1 MNANNS
7 TYPSYRF
14 HGINLKI
21 LTFELNPVLEELLVV
36 QLQLVGRQAVNSTE
50 RKLVMITANFK
61 LKMQIAII
69 SENIRVTFHILD
81 LTNQVEYLH
90 Y

>member
-1 MNANNS
+1 MVS
-7 TYPSYRF
+7 EF
-14 HGINLKI
+14 HSINLKI
-21 LTFELNPVLEELLVV
+21 LTFELNPVLEELFVV

-50 RKLVMITANFK
+50 RKLVMVIANFK

-69 SENIRVTFHILD
+69 SENILVTFHILD